1 MKGKIYKSTG
11 SWYVI
16 KIGNQFLNG
25 RIRGVLKL
33 ENNTDNNP
41 IAVGDWVEC
50 TFESEIDKLLNI
62 THIYPRDNCIARSSI
77 QNKNN
82 QQILAANIDQSFLIV
97 SIKNPITPLGLIDRF
112 LISNELFHIKPL
124 IIFNKLDI
132 YSEKEYQN
140 FILLKNMYN
149 QVGYEVYGIS
159 LYTLDGLNKI
169 IQILQN
175 KTTLLCGQSGTGKT
189 SFINAVFNSN
199 LRTKKVSENTGK
211 GMHTTTFAEMFD
223 IGDNATIIDTPG
235 IKELG
240 LVNIEQEELSHYFPE
255 MRALLKYC
263 KFNNCLH
270 INEPNCAIKDAVNKN
285 LIPIKRYES
294 YLFMFDSILKKKY

>member
-1 MKGKIYKSTG
+1 YKSTG
-11 SWYVI
+11 SRYPI
-16 KIGNQFLNG
+16 KMGNQFFNG

-33 ENNTDNNP
+33 DNNTDNNP

-50 TFESEIDKLLNI
+50 TFENESDKLMNI
-62 THIYPRDNCIARSSI
+62 TYIYPRDNCIARSSI

-82 QQILAANIDQSFLIV
+82 QQILAANIDQSLLIV
-97 SIKNPITPLGLIDRF
+97 SVKNPITPLGLIDRF

-132 YSEKEYQN
+132 YSDKEYQI
-140 FILLKNMYN
+140 FINLKSMYN
-149 QVGYEVYGIS
+149 QVGYEVFGVS
-159 LYTLDGLNKI
+159 VKTLDGLHEI

-189 SFINAVFNSN
+189 SFINALFKNN
-199 LRTKKVSENTGK
+199 LRTKEVSENTGK

-223 IGDNATIIDTPG
+223 IGENAAIIDTPG

-240 LVNIEQEELSHYFPE
+240 LVNIEQAELSQYFPE
-255 MRALLKYC
+255 MRPLLTHC

-270 INEPNCAIKDAVNKN
+270 INEPNCAIKEAVNKN
-285 LIPIKRYES
+285 TIPLKRYES